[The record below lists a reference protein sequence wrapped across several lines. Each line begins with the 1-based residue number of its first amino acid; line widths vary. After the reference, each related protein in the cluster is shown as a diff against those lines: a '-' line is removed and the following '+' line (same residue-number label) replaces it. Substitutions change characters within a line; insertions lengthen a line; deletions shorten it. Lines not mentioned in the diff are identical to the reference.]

1 MLGVRQGRAGQWGS
15 GAGEKK
21 AKLDSCEGAMPNTKN
36 SLTLN
41 DQVHR
46 GQRSKEF
53 FSAETVFFFFLSL
66 PLNVAVREARKTGKV
81 AFIKAILKNYIN

>member
-15 GAGEKK
+15 RAGEKK

-53 FSAETVFFFFLSL
+53 LSAETVLFFLSL

>member
-1 MLGVRQGRAGQWGS
+1 
-15 GAGEKK
+15 
-21 AKLDSCEGAMPNTKN
+21 MPNTKN

-53 FSAETVFFFFLSL
+53 LSAETVLFFFLSL